1 MRSDEDEIDVNSDV
15 NGKEGTVLIRCSGKE
30 ISGRFLRQGKIWLR
44 VEVDEIEGRG
54 AYWRSRFK
62 GGTYLIPLA

>member
-15 NGKEGTVLIRCSGKE
+15 NRRRGMVFIRRSGKE

-44 VEVDEIEGRG
+44 VELAEIEGSG
-54 AYWRSRFK
+54 AYQRSRFK
-62 GGTYLIPLA
+62 GGTDLIPSD